1 MTQLQKQQNSV
12 GITVPNTTSK
22 DLLIYNASLS
32 AKKARDFSTK
42 EDLLLVTSMFTRW
55 ANYIGVPIPEPA
67 DLNTLSN
74 FLREN
79 FPTLNIEDLKECI
92 NLLASCKL
100 NTDAEA
106 YGKLSPMYV
115 SKVLK
120 AYQLHK
126 SEVLHKVRNEIQ
138 KLESQKTVQVSDS
151 ERVKNYQDILKIAKS
166 DVNKNLFYFDAG
178 NVLYDFIIRNKLI
191 VTTIELKREA
201 IEYGK
206 SIYGKESKA
215 NSMKAVINN
224 MKFASLDKDAI
235 ILKNAKNFIVNT
247 WLRTADVEAVSK
259 SITIQMI
266 KSKRIDGV

>member
-92 NLLASCKL
+92 NLLASCNL
-100 NTDAEA
+100 DTDAEA
-106 YGKLSPMYV
+106 YGKLSAMYV

-126 SEVLHKVRNEIQ
+126 SNVLHKVRNEIQ
-138 KLESQKTVQVSDS
+138 KLESNKRVEISDP
-151 ERVKNYQDILKIAKS
+151 ERLKNFRAILKMAKA
-166 DVNKNLFYFDAG
+166 DVSKKIFYFDAG
-178 NVLYDFIIRNKLI
+178 NVIYDFIIRNKFI

-206 SIYGKESKA
+206 SVYSKESKA
-215 NSMKAVINN
+215 NSLKAVINN
-224 MKFASLDKDAI
+224 LKFPSLDKDAI
-235 ILKNAKNFIVNT
+235 ILKNAKNHIVNV
-247 WLRTADVEAVSK
+247 WLSTADVESLCN
-259 SITIQMI
+259 SLTIQMI
-266 KSKRIDGV
+266 KAKRNDGV